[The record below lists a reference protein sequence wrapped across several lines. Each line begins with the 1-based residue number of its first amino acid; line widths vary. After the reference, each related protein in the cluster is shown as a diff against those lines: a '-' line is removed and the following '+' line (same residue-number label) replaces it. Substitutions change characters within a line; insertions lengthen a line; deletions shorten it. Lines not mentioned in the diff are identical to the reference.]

1 MLHCSYTP
9 CNDFHTHIITF
20 FGIISFI
27 KTKELIIY
35 YYQLALSKSSAPLL
49 TYASETKFAIGTI
62 LKVPLKHTVKNAII
76 LDEVQKPDFDTSDIL
91 EDTLLYYT
99 PKQLEIAKFI
109 AMYYFST
116 LSESLALFVPHK
128 KSVSAGVCLEC
139 NSEQVQGDENPHP
152 HPLPTLTQPQQNAL
166 NAITTHQKSLLF
178 GVTGSGKTEI
188 FIHLIADTLQSGKNV
203 IFLMPEISLTP
214 QMKKRLSKYFGE
226 NIALWH
232 SKLTRNAKNKI
243 LDDINSGSIR
253 IIAGAR
259 SALFTPLDNI
269 GLIIV
274 DEEHDDSYKAMT
286 TPRYHARDVA
296 VMIAE
301 KLKSK
306 VLLASATPSLNSF
319 VNYPIIR
326 LNEAYSKNDKIYKF
340 IEGDSINN
348 NIINAI
354 TQTLKNNEQAI
365 VFLPTRGNFKYL
377 HCPSC
382 GNTHKCPFCSVGM
395 ALHRDN
401 RRLRCHYCGYSEPI
415 ITKCTTCG
423 YEPLSS
429 NRIGTK
435 EAVQVISENLPNAK
449 IAQFDKDSITTP
461 KKLTQLLDSLS
472 KRETDILVG
481 TQMISKGHDYPDI
494 TLSIIMGLDHI
505 LSLADFRAKER
516 AISLMFQIAGR
527 SGRDRD
533 ALVLIQT
540 QHEDYFAPYL
550 KDYELFIKDELEFRK
565 TAFYPP
571 YSRMA
576 RVIIENRD
584 ATKAKN
590 LTILLSKKLREF
602 DRVEIVGEGK
612 TPIEKIANKYRY
624 HIILKS
630 HSQKELLKALHNINM
645 LGIKIDMDA
654 IDFS

>member
-1 MLHCSYTP
+1 M
-9 CNDFHTHIITF
+9 
-20 FGIISFI
+20 
-27 KTKELIIY
+27 
-35 YYQLALSKSSAPLL
+35 L
-49 TYASETKFAIGTI
+49 TYASKTKFEIGSI
-62 LKVPLKHTVKNAII
+62 VKVPLKHTVKNAII
-76 LDEVQKPDFDTSDIL
+76 FDEVQRPDFDTYEIL
-91 EDTLLYYT
+91 EDTPYYYT

-128 KSVSAGVCLEC
+128 KSVSEC
-139 NSEQVQGDENPHP
+139 ESLRGTKQSTDNGSPRFFKSRDDEKLNQAT
-152 HPLPTLTQPQQNAL
+152 LPTLTQPQRNAL
-166 NAITTHQKSLLF
+166 NAIKTHQKSLLF

-188 FIHLIADTLQSGKNV
+188 FIHLIADMLQSGKNV

-354 TQTLKNNEQAI
+354 TQTLKNNEQSI

-401 RRLRCHYCGYSEPI
+401 RHLRCHYCGYSEPI

-505 LSLADFRAKER
+505 LSLADFRAKEK

-527 SGRDRD
+527 SGRDKD

-550 KDYELFIKDELEFRK
+550 KDYEFFIKDELEFRK

-590 LTILLSKKLREF
+590 LTTLLSKKLREF

-645 LGIKIDMDA
+645 LGVKIDMDA

>member
-1 MLHCSYTP
+1 M
-9 CNDFHTHIITF
+9 
-20 FGIISFI
+20 
-27 KTKELIIY
+27 
-35 YYQLALSKSSAPLL
+35 L
-49 TYASETKFAIGTI
+49 TYASETKFEIGTI
-62 LKVPLKHTVKNAII
+62 VKVPLKHTVKNAII
-76 LDEVQKPDFDTSDIL
+76 LDEVQKPDFDTSEIL
-91 EDTLLYYT
+91 EDNSYHYT

-109 AMYYFST
+109 SLYYFS
-116 LSESLALFVPHK
+116 SIAESLALFVPFK
-128 KSVSAGVCLEC
+128 KGEGRSVR
-139 NSEQVQGDENPHP
+139 SEQRAVSNEQLATSIECHCEQVLESKKKTLMKSRRALPEDKRVQGNENSHP
-152 HPLPTLTQPQQNAL
+152 HSHYLPTLTGLQQKAL
-166 NAITTHQKSLLF
+166 NAIKTHQKSLLF

-214 QMKKRLSKYFGE
+214 QMKKRLTKYFGE
-226 NIALWH
+226 TIVLWH
-232 SKLTRNAKNKI
+232 SKLTKKQKSDI
-243 LDDINSGSIR
+243 LDNIHNGKAR
-253 IIAGAR
+253 IVAGAR

-296 VMIAE
+296 VMMSE

-326 LNEAYSKNDKIYKF
+326 LNEAYSKNDKVYKF
-340 IEGDSINN
+340 IDGDSINN

-401 RRLRCHYCGYSEPI
+401 RHLRCHYCGYSEPI

-505 LSLADFRAKER
+505 LSLADFRAKEK

-527 SGRDRD
+527 SGRDKD

-540 QHEDYFAPYL
+540 QHEEYFAPYI
-550 KDYELFIKDELEFRK
+550 KDYELFIRDELEFRK
-565 TAFYPP
+565 MAFYPP

-590 LTILLSKKLREF
+590 LTNLLSKKLREF

-630 HSQKELLKALHNINM
+630 HSQKELLQALHSISM
-645 LGIKIDMDA
+645 AGVKIDMDA